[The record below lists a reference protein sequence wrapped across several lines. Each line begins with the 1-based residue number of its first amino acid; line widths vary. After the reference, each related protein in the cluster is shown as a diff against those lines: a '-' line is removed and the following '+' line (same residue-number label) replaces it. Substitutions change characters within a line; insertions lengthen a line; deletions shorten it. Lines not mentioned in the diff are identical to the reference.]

1 MEAGSRFPVV
11 SSYPQVLGPWIRS
24 KLHGGSLA
32 ICKKLQIERGHVDW
46 TFVPEIQYGE
56 EKEQEVTWVLFL
68 WPRFLLASFPTR
80 LQCKRT
86 VTRYCHATTKHHVH
100 VFMARI
106 HWLIDF
112 YLFTFEVEVHR
123 IEICF

>member
-11 SSYPQVLGPWIRS
+11 SSYPQVLGPRIRS

-32 ICKKLQIERGHVDW
+32 ICKNLQIERGHVDW

-68 WPRFLLASFPTR
+68 WPRFLLACFLTR
-80 LQCKRT
+80 LQLNG
-86 VTRYCHATTKHHVH
+86 CHAILSRNEEAPRVH
-100 VFMARI
+100 GAGPLVDRFL
-106 HWLIDF
+106 LIYF
-112 YLFTFEVEVHR
+112 
-123 IEICF
+123 